1 MCWVCI
7 DTSVGHA
14 FYDVIMVS
22 HQVAHVEK
30 LFLFNLK
37 QNFVIKGRLWTL
49 ALEFEFYFSQ
59 DFSIDFC
66 DFLDDFIS
74 LLMV

>member
-1 MCWVCI
+1 MCGICI
-7 DTSVGHA
+7 DTSVRHA
-14 FYDVIMVS
+14 YYDVIIIS
-22 HQVAHVEK
+22 HQVTHVDK
-30 LFLFNLK
+30 LFLLNSK